1 MAEYFGHEMSASD
14 LACQVL
20 ADDLALVYVR
30 AQSELEREAILA
42 DVKRGE
48 IPADMWEATVA
59 RARRYVDG
67 Q

>member
-1 MAEYFGHEMSASD
+1 MPGYFGHEMSERD

-30 AQSELEREAILA
+30 AQSDGEREVVLA

-48 IPADMWEATVA
+48 IPADIWEATVA
-59 RARRYVDG
+59 RARRYVNG
-67 Q
+67 G